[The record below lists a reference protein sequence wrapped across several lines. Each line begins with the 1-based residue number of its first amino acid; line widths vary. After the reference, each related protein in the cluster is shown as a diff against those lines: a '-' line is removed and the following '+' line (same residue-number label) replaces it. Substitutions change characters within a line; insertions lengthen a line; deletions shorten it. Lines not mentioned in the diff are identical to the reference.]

1 MHTKP
6 SLVPQECAQEL
17 GRHGVSSGMDRE
29 LLEAEVRRIRT
40 SGVTSASDV
49 LEQLHKSAE
58 WATVTISQ
66 VRRINTACKNL
77 EPQLDAADKA
87 AKRKAAD
94 QKRDRSGRARPAEEA
109 AKKKRL
115 EESQLAP
122 RHLYDLEPTEFA
134 GVVLRDAWYPRDSGA
149 HSACAYLQPRPPAS
163 PGQPEPALVVVGLSH
178 AFGSHSSWSAGMEFL
193 AKQAS
198 DHQAKAVCLIVRSS
212 TIQHCP
218 IPPWMREDIGVVVQ
232 LKAPDLSIVQFTQSA
247 SDARVGETFDVE
259 HSEIDLL
266 PTALF
271 AV

>member
-1 MHTKP
+1 MHNKVHMHTKP

-122 RHLYDLEPTEFA
+122 RHLYTTWNPRSLLAWCSGTLGMSILET
-134 GVVLRDAWYPRDSGA
+134 VA
-149 HSACAYLQPRPPAS
+149 HIPPVHTFS
-163 PGQPEPALVVVGLSH
+163 P
-178 AFGSHSSWSAGMEFL
+178 
-193 AKQAS
+193 
-198 DHQAKAVCLIVRSS
+198 DHQHHLDSRSQPS
-212 TIQHCP
+212 SSL
-218 IPPWMREDIGVVVQ
+218 G
-232 LKAPDLSIVQFTQSA
+232 
-247 SDARVGETFDVE
+247 
-259 HSEIDLL
+259 
-266 PTALF
+266 
-271 AV
+271 